1 MADSLALALVWAA
14 LGLHLVGE
22 RRAAILTGRP
32 RGSRARRRAI
42 TFYAGLAT
50 VFVALATPI
59 DALAEKLLWVH
70 MIQHMLLLTVAAP
83 LIVLGAPW
91 RSLWRPL
98 PLGFR
103 RKLARAAYRSPALAP
118 GRALCRALATPLG
131 AWLMFA
137 GGLYA
142 WHLPAAYELALKH
155 TTVHALQH
163 ITFIGCGILFWA
175 HVTGSPPARPVLSRL
190 KRITYVGAGAAANV
204 VIAMIL
210 AFSVSALYP
219 HYAHLGH
226 RPGGISALT
235 DQQIAAG
242 IMWSLGDVPFGIAIA
257 WLVHGWLS
265 EEERRTRDL
274 DELAAIPAPD
284 TTVAAK
290 PSPDAPL
297 EPPREADDDRQRQ
310 PGRPAGQLT

>member
-1 MADSLALALVWAA
+1 MADSLPLALVWATLA
-14 LGLHLVGE
+14 LHLIGE

-32 RGSRARRRAI
+32 RDSRARGRAI
-42 TFYAGLAT
+42 AFYAGLAT
-50 VFVALATPI
+50 IFVALATPI
-59 DALAEKLLWVH
+59 DTLAQKLLWVH

-103 RKLARAAYRSPALAP
+103 RKLARAAYRSPALVPARAL
-118 GRALCRALATPLG
+118 GRAVATPLG
-131 AWLMFA
+131 AWLIFT

-142 WHLPAAYELALKH
+142 WHLPAAYDLALKN
-155 TTVHALQH
+155 TNVHALEH

-175 HVTGSPPARPVLSRL
+175 QVTGSPPARPALSRL
-190 KRITYVGAGAAANV
+190 RRITYVAAGAAANV
-204 VIAMIL
+204 LLAMIL

-219 HYAHLGH
+219 HYADLVH

-242 IMWSLGDVPFGIAIA
+242 IMWSAGDVPFGIAIA
-257 WLVHGWLS
+257 WLMHGWLS
-265 EEERRTRDL
+265 EQERRTRDL
-274 DELAAIPAPD
+274 DELAAVPADDPS
-284 TTVAAK
+284 VADRPTPEA
-290 PSPDAPL
+290 AL
-297 EPPREADDDRQRQ
+297 EPRLAEPTTIASA
-310 PGRPAGQLT
+310 RPAGRPGS

>member
-1 MADSLALALVWAA
+1 MADSLPLALVWAA
-14 LGLHLVGE
+14 LGLHLLGE

-32 RGSRARRRAI
+32 RGSRARRRAL

-50 VFVALATPI
+50 VFVALAPPI
-59 DALAEKLLWVH
+59 DTLAEKLLWVH

-98 PLGFR
+98 PIGFR
-103 RKLARAAYRSPALAP
+103 RRLARAAYRSQAFAPA
-118 GRALCRALATPLG
+118 RALFRALATPLG
-131 AWLMFA
+131 AWLIFA
-137 GGLYA
+137 GGLDA
-142 WHLPAAYELALKH
+142 GHLAAAYDLALKN

-175 HVTGSPPARPVLSRL
+175 QVTGSPPARPVLSRL
-190 KRITYVGAGAAANV
+190 RRIAYVGSGAAANV

-219 HYAHLGH
+219 HYADLAH

-242 IMWSLGDVPFGIAIA
+242 IMWSVGDVPFGIAIA

-274 DELAAIPAPD
+274 DERAATPAPD
-284 TTVAAK
+284 GTVAE
-290 PSPDAPL
+290 PSA
-297 EPPREADDDRQRQ
+297 EADLESSRGTDDERQRHA
-310 PGRPAGQLT
+310 AGQLT